1 MRKQEELDKIKSSIE
16 SIDLSI
22 AGYQG
27 LLKNEDNVNEF
38 SNYEEQIRLLNEQ
51 KKGLEGKFQQ
61 ICEAEIALIEEEIQG
76 REDLLKTLEKRGNNE
91 EITEHKNKIASL
103 QEEISEIKE
112 NLKEMGLSTA
122 KKVED
127 KENETKKVQEE
138 KPQQKQKNEEFQA
151 QIQEVTQT
159 TQEEEQPKPTKSEQ
173 NRGRIKGMFQTLI
186 AKLKQVREAQTK
198 VDSELGRRNPE
209 QVQEVVVEKTEMDLQ
224 NTTEQVEQ
232 NPQPQIPQQEAPAES
247 PKQKLTTKFRKLLG
261 MYAKTSLN
269 LMKVNGQVQARVLGE
284 KIKNSKVVQGMKN
297 AAVITIGGAMATG
310 EAMKNAKS
318 TLQKAGKETVQN
330 IVNAGRDRADSLVGK
345 LEDSVYTKQAR
356 IAELQ
361 SDLQQGQKN
370 AEREVDSEPEF
381 A

>member
-22 AGYQG
+22 AGYLG

-51 KKGLEGKFQQ
+51 KKGLESKFQQ

-76 REDLLKTLEKRGNNE
+76 REDLLKTLEKRGKDGIEQKNE
-91 EITEHKNKIASL
+91 IASL
-103 QEEISEIKE
+103 QAEMSEIEESLQK
-112 NLKEMGLSTA
+112 MGLSTA
-122 KKVED
+122 KKVEN
-127 KENETKKVQEE
+127 KENETEVVKKETIQEGQE
-138 KPQQKQKNEEFQA
+138 SEVLQA
-151 QIQEVTQT
+151 QMQETAET
-159 TQEEEQPKPTKSEQ
+159 TQEEQQHKPMKSEQ
-173 NRGRIKGMFQTLI
+173 NKGRIKGMFQTLI

-209 QVQEVVVEKTEMDLQ
+209 QVQEVVVEKTDRNLQ

-232 NPQPQIPQQEAPAES
+232 NPQPDITQQEAPTES
-247 PKQKLTTKFRKLLG
+247 PKEKLTTKFKRLLG
-261 MYAKTSLN
+261 MYMKTSLN
-269 LMKVNGQVQARVLGE
+269 LAKVNGQVQARALGE
-284 KIKNSKVVQGMKN
+284 SIKNSKVVQGAKN
-297 AAVITIGGAMATG
+297 VAVITIGGAVATG

-370 AEREVDSEPEF
+370 AEPEVGSELEF

>member
-22 AGYQG
+22 AGYLG

-51 KKGLEGKFQQ
+51 KKGLESKFQQ

-76 REDLLKTLEKRGNNE
+76 RESLLKTLEKRGKDGIEQKNE
-91 EITEHKNKIASL
+91 IASL
-103 QEEISEIKE
+103 QAEMSEIEESLQK
-112 NLKEMGLSTA
+112 MGLSTA
-122 KKVED
+122 KKVEN
-127 KENETKKVQEE
+127 KENETEVVKKETIQEGQE
-138 KPQQKQKNEEFQA
+138 SEVLQA
-151 QIQEVTQT
+151 QMQETAET
-159 TQEEEQPKPTKSEQ
+159 TQEEQQHKPMKSEQ
-173 NRGRIKGMFQTLI
+173 NKGRIKGMFQTLI

-232 NPQPQIPQQEAPAES
+232 NPQPQIPQQEVPAES

-370 AEREVDSEPEF
+370 AEPEVGSELEF